1 VYNATNSCTEEYFR
15 EEYEGKYDLSSG
27 ATFVP
32 TAANV
37 ALGA

>member
-1 VYNATNSCTEEYFR
+1 MQGTFALKSLLQR
-15 EEYEGKYDLSSG
+15 SKRDKYVLGSG